1 MDQVIQQYLD
11 WDSARPYL
19 GDLARGFW
27 VTIQIALLAEVIALA
42 LGLFLAVLRRAG
54 WVRFL
59 AIAYIN
65 FFRAVPALLVL
76 IIMYVSFPFLP
87 IPVVEDLTGFQIG
100 FIGLGLVYAAYIAEV
115 YRAGIESVDRG
126 QTEAARSLG
135 MSNGQTMRLV
145 IVPQAV
151 RRVLPPLM
159 NDFIALTK
167 DVALVSVIAVQDV
180 VGVARDAQAVTFNS
194 TTLTVAVVFYLVFTL
209 PLIWILDRDHRPR
222 AAPRRARRDRRAVSS
237 IRAVGL
243 VKRYGDHTVL
253 RGVDLNVAQ
262 GEVVCVIGPS
272 GSGKSTLLRCL
283 NLLER
288 PTEGKVFLGD
298 DEITAPGASVDRM
311 RSRLGMVF
319 QSFNLFPHRT
329 VLDNLTMAPVS
340 VRGVGQEE
348 ARARAR
354 DAARPRGPRRQGRR
368 APGAPVRGP
377 AAAGRDRPRP
387 GHGPRGDALR
397 RGHERPRPGA
407 GHRRARRDARAR
419 RGRHDD
425 DRRDPRDGVRA
436 RGVRP
441 PAVHGRGGDRGGG
454 PPRGGARG
462 PEGGAHEALP
472 VQSPGRLG
480 GEGEQVLQRGR
491 LEA

>member
-1 MDQVIQQYLD
+1 MDEVIQQYFD
-11 WDSARPYL
+11 WDAARPYL

-209 PLIWILDRDHRPR
+209 PLIWILDRIIAREQ
-222 AAPRRARRDRRAVSS
+222 RRV
-237 IRAVGL
+237 
-243 VKRYGDHTVL
+243 
-253 RGVDLNVAQ
+253 
-262 GEVVCVIGPS
+262 
-272 GSGKSTLLRCL
+272 
-283 NLLER
+283 
-288 PTEGKVFLGD
+288 
-298 DEITAPGASVDRM
+298 
-311 RSRLGMVF
+311 
-319 QSFNLFPHRT
+319 
-329 VLDNLTMAPVS
+329 
-340 VRGVGQEE
+340 
-348 ARARAR
+348 
-354 DAARPRGPRRQGRR
+354 
-368 APGAPVRGP
+368 
-377 AAAGRDRPRP
+377 
-387 GHGPRGDALR
+387 
-397 RGHERPRPGA
+397 
-407 GHRRARRDARAR
+407 
-419 RGRHDD
+419 
-425 DRRDPRDGVRA
+425 
-436 RGVRP
+436 
-441 PAVHGRGGDRGGG
+441 GRGEIVA
-454 PPRGGARG
+454 P
-462 PEGGAHEALP
+462 
-472 VQSPGRLG
+472 
-480 GEGEQVLQRGR
+480 
-491 LEA
+491 

>member
-1 MDQVIQQYLD
+1 MDQVVQQYLD

-65 FFRAVPALLVL
+65 FVRAVPALLVL

-209 PLIWILDRDHRPR
+209 PLIWILDRIIAREQ
-222 AAPRRARRDRRAVSS
+222 RRV
-237 IRAVGL
+237 
-243 VKRYGDHTVL
+243 
-253 RGVDLNVAQ
+253 
-262 GEVVCVIGPS
+262 
-272 GSGKSTLLRCL
+272 
-283 NLLER
+283 
-288 PTEGKVFLGD
+288 
-298 DEITAPGASVDRM
+298 
-311 RSRLGMVF
+311 
-319 QSFNLFPHRT
+319 
-329 VLDNLTMAPVS
+329 
-340 VRGVGQEE
+340 
-348 ARARAR
+348 
-354 DAARPRGPRRQGRR
+354 
-368 APGAPVRGP
+368 
-377 AAAGRDRPRP
+377 
-387 GHGPRGDALR
+387 
-397 RGHERPRPGA
+397 
-407 GHRRARRDARAR
+407 
-419 RGRHDD
+419 
-425 DRRDPRDGVRA
+425 
-436 RGVRP
+436 
-441 PAVHGRGGDRGGG
+441 GRGEIVA
-454 PPRGGARG
+454 P
-462 PEGGAHEALP
+462 
-472 VQSPGRLG
+472 
-480 GEGEQVLQRGR
+480 
-491 LEA
+491 

>member
-209 PLIWILDRDHRPR
+209 PLIWILDRIIAREQ
-222 AAPRRARRDRRAVSS
+222 RRV
-237 IRAVGL
+237 
-243 VKRYGDHTVL
+243 
-253 RGVDLNVAQ
+253 
-262 GEVVCVIGPS
+262 
-272 GSGKSTLLRCL
+272 
-283 NLLER
+283 
-288 PTEGKVFLGD
+288 
-298 DEITAPGASVDRM
+298 
-311 RSRLGMVF
+311 
-319 QSFNLFPHRT
+319 
-329 VLDNLTMAPVS
+329 
-340 VRGVGQEE
+340 
-348 ARARAR
+348 
-354 DAARPRGPRRQGRR
+354 
-368 APGAPVRGP
+368 
-377 AAAGRDRPRP
+377 
-387 GHGPRGDALR
+387 
-397 RGHERPRPGA
+397 
-407 GHRRARRDARAR
+407 
-419 RGRHDD
+419 
-425 DRRDPRDGVRA
+425 
-436 RGVRP
+436 
-441 PAVHGRGGDRGGG
+441 GRGEIVA
-454 PPRGGARG
+454 P
-462 PEGGAHEALP
+462 
-472 VQSPGRLG
+472 
-480 GEGEQVLQRGR
+480 
-491 LEA
+491 

>member
-1 MDQVIQQYLD
+1 MDEVIQQYLD
-11 WDSARPYL
+11 WDAARPYL

-87 IPVVEDLTGFQIG
+87 IPVLEDLTGFQIG

-209 PLIWILDRDHRPR
+209 PLIWILDRIIAREQ
-222 AAPRRARRDRRAVSS
+222 RRV
-237 IRAVGL
+237 
-243 VKRYGDHTVL
+243 
-253 RGVDLNVAQ
+253 
-262 GEVVCVIGPS
+262 
-272 GSGKSTLLRCL
+272 
-283 NLLER
+283 
-288 PTEGKVFLGD
+288 
-298 DEITAPGASVDRM
+298 
-311 RSRLGMVF
+311 
-319 QSFNLFPHRT
+319 
-329 VLDNLTMAPVS
+329 
-340 VRGVGQEE
+340 
-348 ARARAR
+348 
-354 DAARPRGPRRQGRR
+354 
-368 APGAPVRGP
+368 
-377 AAAGRDRPRP
+377 
-387 GHGPRGDALR
+387 
-397 RGHERPRPGA
+397 
-407 GHRRARRDARAR
+407 
-419 RGRHDD
+419 
-425 DRRDPRDGVRA
+425 
-436 RGVRP
+436 
-441 PAVHGRGGDRGGG
+441 GRGEIVA
-454 PPRGGARG
+454 P
-462 PEGGAHEALP
+462 
-472 VQSPGRLG
+472 
-480 GEGEQVLQRGR
+480 
-491 LEA
+491 